1 MATVAAQASETSLLR
16 YSRWMLYATV
26 AGMPLYVVRW
36 HYAGLPTTLLET
48 LILITVALYVV
59 ARWREAGLRGSSSAT
74 LSPTLSPAG
83 RGGSGRW
90 RPLKV
95 AYDIPIVLL
104 LVAGAISVVV
114 AGDHRAALG
123 LYRAYFVEPVA
134 IFYIAIDLLQS
145 SDHMLRAA
153 IAFAIGSSSFAIAN
167 LAVFAQ
173 AFMAHA
179 VNVGSAPNAFYGDA
193 NYVAMYLEPP
203 VALAAGFLIF
213 GSTARTKLLGGA
225 WLAITGFALLVMFS
239 KGSYVALLAL
249 VIIVL
254 LTAPRWRLPIVG
266 ALVVAAVAA
275 TQIPLLMARLSTI
288 QPSLNGR
295 QAIFGAA
302 VGMIRDHP
310 LFGLGLGGF
319 SYQFRGT
326 TPEIYPHDVWLTFWV
341 ELGLLGVIAFAVILF
356 GLLWRGWRAWPAARG
371 WNRPLLWG
379 VLTAL
384 VVWTVHG
391 FVDSPY
397 WKNDMSVEF
406 WTLAAL
412 QVATLRSLRET

>member
-1 MATVAAQASETSLLR
+1 
-16 YSRWMLYATV
+16 MLYATV

-36 HYAGLPTTLLET
+36 HYASLPTTLLET
-48 LILITVALYVV
+48 LILITVALYVI
-59 ARWREAGLRGSSSAT
+59 ARLRE
-74 LSPTLSPAG
+74 
-83 RGGSGRW
+83 GRW
-90 RPLKV
+90 RPV
-95 AYDIPIVLL
+95 ATAFDIPIVLL
-104 LVAGAISVVV
+104 LVAGAVSVAV

-123 LYRAYFVEPVA
+123 LYRAYFLEPVA
-134 IFYIAIDLLQS
+134 IFYVAIDVLQS
-145 SDHMLRAA
+145 SDHVLRTAF
-153 IAFAIGSSSFAIAN
+153 AFAIGSSSFAILN

-173 AFMAHA
+173 AFVAHA

-225 WLAITGFALLVMFS
+225 WLVITGAALLVMFS

-249 VIIVL
+249 VVVVL
-254 LTAPRWRLPIVG
+254 LTAPRWRLAIVG
-266 ALVVAAVAA
+266 TLVVAAVAA

-295 QAIFGAA
+295 QEIFGATL
-302 VGMIRDHP
+302 GMIRDHP

-319 SYQFRGT
+319 SYQFRGL
-326 TPEIYPHDVWLTFWV
+326 TPEIYPHDIWLTFWV
-341 ELGLLGVIAFAVILF
+341 ELGLLGVVAFAVILLS
-356 GLLWRGWRAWPAARG
+356 LLWRGWRAWPSAQG
-371 WNRPLLWG
+371 WSRPVRWG

-384 VVWTVHG
+384 VLWTVHG

-406 WTLAAL
+406 WTLVAL
-412 QVATLRSLRET
+412 QVATLRSLRKS